1 MANESTHEQVVL
13 ITGTSSGFGRRL
25 VETFARAGA
34 SVFAGMR
41 DPAGKNAKARAEFEA
56 LEHPG
61 PAIEVVA
68 LDVTDDAQVDAAVA
82 RVIDRRGRIDVLINN
97 AGAGLA
103 ALSECST
110 IEQVRRVFETNYFG
124 AVRMCRAVLPH
135 MRKQRSGFVVYMS
148 SIGGR
153 VALPNSAHYGASKAA
168 LQSFAEIQ
176 RHELASFGIDVSIIE
191 PGVFATSIFDNI
203 AFADD
208 VARAAEYGALAD
220 KPAQGVAIVQ
230 QMTASGTPDPQEVA
244 DAIFRL
250 AGLPAGQRPLHT
262 PVGQDAAMLEPIN
275 THSAP
280 LGEAMFKA
288 FGFL

>member
-1 MANESTHEQVVL
+1 MANEQVVL
-13 ITGTSSGFGRRL
+13 ITGTSSGIGRRM
-25 VETFARAGA
+25 VETFARAGD

-41 DPAGKNAKARAEFEA
+41 DPAGKNAKARAELEA
-56 LEHPG
+56 LSG
-61 PAIEVVA
+61 GKIQVVA

-82 RVIDRRGRIDVLINN
+82 RVIERHGRVDVLINN
-97 AGAGLA
+97 AGSGLA

-110 IEQVRRVFETNYFG
+110 MEQAKQLFETNYFG
-124 AVRMCRAVLPH
+124 PVRMCRAVLPH
-135 MRKQRSGFVVYMS
+135 MRKQRSGFVVHMS

-153 VALPNSAHYGASKAA
+153 MATPNSAHYGATKAA
-168 LQSFAEIQ
+168 LEMFGEIQ
-176 RHELASFGIDVSIIE
+176 RYELASFGIDVSLIE
-191 PGVFATSIFDNI
+191 PGVFSTSIFHSI

-230 QMTASGTPDPQEVA
+230 QMTAAGTPDPQEVA
-244 DAIFRL
+244 DEVLRL
-250 AGLPAGQRPLHT
+250 ARLPAGQRPLRVT
-262 PVGQDAAMLEPIN
+262 VGKEALMLEPIN
-275 THSAP
+275 ALSGP